1 MPKYQVFMSTF
12 GVKSKRAFAYLHS
25 RSFDLQVPSPV
36 GLGFG
41 GDGKGN
47 HRIWIDE
54 NIKGEGANKI
64 NNYCDETY
72 ELGFIL
78 DPHIENINV

>member
-1 MPKYQVFMSTF
+1 MSTF
-12 GVKSKRAFAYLHS
+12 GVKSKRATSTLAH
-25 RSFDLQVPSPV
+25 SPV
-36 GLGFG
+36 LGFG